1 MVGVHFFLRKMQERK
16 NTKRKRFYIMI
27 DVTALEGRNYA
38 GLHDAVLANN
48 LEASKALLGLGVNP
62 DELDSHGFA
71 PLHYAVMKDNVEIAK
86 ALLDSGA
93 RVDIP
98 SEQCTN
104 PRCAEAMR
112 CILLQKATGDSSS
125 LDTPDVLKDYD
136 DFSN

>member
-1 MVGVHFFLRKMQERK
+1 VVGVHFFLRKMQERK

>member
-1 MVGVHFFLRKMQERK
+1 
-16 NTKRKRFYIMI
+16 MI

-48 LEASKALLGLGVNP
+48 LEASKALLSLGVNP
-62 DELDSHGFA
+62 DELDSHGLT

-93 RVDIP
+93 SVDIP

-112 CILLQKATGDSSS
+112 CILLQKATGNMEPLITSEVLDSYW
-125 LDTPDVLKDYD
+125 DNTNKGDIVP
-136 DFSN
+136 

>member
-1 MVGVHFFLRKMQERK
+1 MQERK

-112 CILLQKATGDSSS
+112 CILLQKTTGDSSS